1 MDYRFPASARAAV
14 ARALADADD
23 IARAADIVFW
33 SNPATEELR
42 ADPVRRRTALPPAFA
57 NLMVLA
63 SLDEHVGDRGFGR
76 YLARRVDE
84 LPWVPGALRAA
95 GMPGLAAAV
104 VVAGYEALAES
115 HDDADLDRLW
125 DDEYAVL
132 DNPDQIRQPPDS
144 SRKNRADALYDAN
157 EPADFQ
163 RRVLEY
169 ARANLDDF
177 VRPDR

>member
-1 MDYRFPASARAAV
+1 MDYRFQASARAAV
-14 ARALADADD
+14 ARALADAED
-23 IARAADIVFW
+23 IDRAADIAFW
-33 SNPATEELR
+33 SNPATEDLR
-42 ADPVRRRTALPPAFA
+42 DDPVRRRTALPPAFA

-63 SLDEHVGDRGFGR
+63 SLNDHVDAGGFGR
-76 YLARRVDE
+76 FLARRVDD

-95 GMPGLAAAV
+95 GMPRLAAAV
-104 VVAGYEALAES
+104 VVAGYEALAET

-132 DNPDQIRQPPDS
+132 DNPDQIRQPRDNT
-144 SRKNRADALYDAN
+144 RKNRADALYDAN

-163 RRVLEY
+163 QRVLEY

>member
-14 ARALADADD
+14 ARALADAAD
-23 IARAADIVFW
+23 IERAADIVFW

-42 ADPVRRRTALPPAFA
+42 GDRFRRRTALPRAFA

-63 SLDEHVGDRGFGR
+63 SLDEQLRAGGFENF
-76 YLARRVDE
+76 LARRADE
-84 LPWVPGALRAA
+84 LPWLPGALRAA

-132 DNPDQIRQPPDS
+132 DNPDRIRQPPDGT
-144 SRKNRADALYDAN
+144 RKNRADALYDAN